1 MLTLPPISVHRI
13 QFLYFVLC
21 VISVFGAKVV
31 NLQYSPQY
39 SFHPAR
45 IYPAMCTCYEVVKL
59 HRYLQ
64 YMQYMFESLD
74 RYTYDLNVHVIVN
87 FGGGLGDLEII
98 EKLNYGVINGF
109 FPIRSFLVE

>member
-1 MLTLPPISVHRI
+1 MRTLPPISVHRI

-21 VISVFGAKVV
+21 VISVYGDKVV
-31 NLQYSPQY
+31 NLQYSPQC

-45 IYPAMCTCYEVVKL
+45 IYPAMRTCYEVVKL
-59 HRYLQ
+59 HRYL
-64 YMQYMFESLD
+64 QYMFESLD

-87 FGGGLGDLEII
+87 FAGGLVDLEIA